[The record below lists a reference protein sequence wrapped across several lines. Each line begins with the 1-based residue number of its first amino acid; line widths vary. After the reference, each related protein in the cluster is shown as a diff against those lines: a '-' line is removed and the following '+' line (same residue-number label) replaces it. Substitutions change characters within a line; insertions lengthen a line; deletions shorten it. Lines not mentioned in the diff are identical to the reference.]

1 MDDLLLIVLLV
12 GGFGVVVALCLVFA
26 AFATYLEHKQKTAKQ
41 NLLKLNLLLQLKNAE
56 QNKPQGDENAELN
69 QLQSEINSELNQLQ
83 SDENAKPEPTSK

>member
-1 MDDLLLIVLLV
+1 M
-12 GGFGVVVALCLVFA
+12 
-26 AFATYLEHKQKTAKQ
+26 AKQ

-56 QNKPQGDENAELN
+56 QNKPQGNEKAELE